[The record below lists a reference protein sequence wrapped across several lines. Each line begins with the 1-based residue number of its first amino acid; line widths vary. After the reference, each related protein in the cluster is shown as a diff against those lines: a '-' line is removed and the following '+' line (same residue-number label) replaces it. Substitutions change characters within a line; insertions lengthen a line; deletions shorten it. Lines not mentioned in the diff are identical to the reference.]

1 MIFVW
6 RGWGPLA
13 LVALFV
19 PLASC
24 GGLMDWNPVAAIA
37 VTGLTMV
44 AGGLA
49 CRHYGRKWNQGSGFH
64 MMYWVPLEY
73 WGWVYIVLGGFYGL
87 LGVGALIKKAVLG

>member
-13 LVALFV
+13 LVALLL

-24 GGLMDWNPVAAIA
+24 AGLMDWHPVAAGTLA
-37 VTGLTMV
+37 GWTLA

-49 CRHYGRKWNQGSGFH
+49 CRHYGRKWNRGSNLH
-64 MMYWVPLEY
+64 MLYWIPLEY
-73 WGWVYIVLGGFYGL
+73 WGWAYLVLGGALGL
-87 LGVGALIKKAVLG
+87 LGTAALIKKAAVG